1 MLSTRELPTAGGCSG
16 SRGSTLP
23 DVKWAHGHMAW
34 GARAPGSLL
43 WGLCAVPV
51 PLGDLLCLASLQAVP
66 GMARLLLRLSRSNSP
81 YLPEPV
87 SLLSGAFHLQI
98 PF

>member
-1 MLSTRELPTAGGCSG
+1 MPCSQTS
-16 SRGSTLP
+16 SRHP
-23 DVKWAHGHMAW
+23 AR

-43 WGLCAVPV
+43 QGLCAV
-51 PLGDLLCLASLQAVP
+51 PLGDLLRLASLQAVP